1 MNSATCCA
9 RSVRGV
15 LAMRPEPERLPC
27 RGCTR
32 DCANYAHCD
41 GRPWRY
47 RSSGERLSGAGVG
60 SSAAPAV
67 AGNSAGKSA

>member
-47 RSSGERLSGAGVG
+47 RSSARGCREQRREERL
-60 SSAAPAV
+60 
-67 AGNSAGKSA
+67 NSR